1 MSSRLSLS
9 YEEFERLAVDLHE
22 RSLRLGDDWQL
33 ESTRSSR
40 HAQVYL
46 VKKSTQAL
54 PSSPDPDTTTSRE
67 EEEEAEDISDLAGD
81 TSGLSENA
89 DVAYLD
95 RSGSNGGGCVVES
108 AGRCCKGVARVV
120 CMEYHVVH
128 SVSYQVPVLYF
139 NATSPNGRSLSL
151 EDTWRLLSPVLVAEE
166 TDRWR
171 LVTQQEHPH
180 LGRPFYH
187 IHPCHTAAVMSQAM
201 QCTSAATPS
210 GEKDHGNYLVTW
222 LSTFAPVVGL
232 QFSIKYAQ

>member
-1 MSSRLSLS
+1 MSSLS
-9 YEEFERLAVDLHE
+9 YEEFERLAIDLHE
-22 RSLRLGDDWQL
+22 RSRRLGDSWQL

-54 PSSPDPDTTTSRE
+54 RNYSPAE
-67 EEEEAEDISDLAGD
+67 EEEEEGGEEDLAGD

-95 RSGSNGGGCVVES
+95 RSGGGGGGVADES
-108 AGRCCKGVARVV
+108 VARVV

-139 NATSPNGRSLSL
+139 NATLPNGCPLSL
-151 EDTWRLLSPVLVAEE
+151 DDTWRLLLSPELVAKE

-201 QCTSAATPS
+201 QCISKRS
-210 GEKDHGNYLVTW
+210 GGKEEAKLGNYLVTW

-232 QFSIKYAQ
+232 HFSIKYAQ